1 MFWQNSKR
9 INNFM
14 KIKSLS
20 IIILLFSVVLLLFF
34 LQGCAF
40 APFMSKFNPGEFP
53 ISRGNK
59 IGQSSQI
66 ILVRDSSFLF
76 FTKTTLYAVEKH
88 GDKWQAAFEPFDAV
102 IGRNG
107 FAPSGEK
114 KEGDGRTP
122 SGIYPLKMAF
132 GYNPTI
138 ETKMPYR
145 QALADDIWVD
155 DQKAEDYNLWVKKSE
170 TPATSYEMMKRDDNL
185 YKYGI
190 VIEYNTD
197 PVIKGNGS
205 AIFLHI
211 WKDKGI
217 PTAGCVAVSEEDII
231 KILGWLDPAASP
243 LIITGIRNETEDLQ

>member
-1 MFWQNSKR
+1 
-9 INNFM
+9 M

-20 IIILLFSVVLLLFF
+20 IIILLCSILPLPFF
-34 LQGCAF
+34 LQGCIF
-40 APFMSKFNPGEFP
+40 APFLSKFNPAEYP
-53 ISRGNK
+53 ISQVDK

-66 ILVRDSSFLF
+66 ILVRDSSFF
-76 FTKTTLYAVEKH
+76 FFNKTTLYTMEKQ
-88 GDKWQAAFEPFDAV
+88 GDKWQAAFKPFDAV

-132 GYNPTI
+132 GYNPSA

-145 QALADDIWVD
+145 QVLSDDIWVD
-155 DQKAEDYNLWVKKSE
+155 DQNAEDYNLWVKKSE
-170 TPATSYEMMKRDDNL
+170 TRATSYEMMKREDEL

-197 PVIKGNGS
+197 PVIKGKGS
-205 AIFLHI
+205 AIFLHV
-211 WKDKGI
+211 WKSESS
-217 PTAGCVAVSEEDII
+217 PTSGCVAVSEENMI

-243 LIITGIRNETEDLQ
+243 LIVTGIKN

>member
-1 MFWQNSKR
+1 
-9 INNFM
+9 M

-20 IIILLFSVVLLLFF
+20 INILLFSIVLQLFF
-34 LQGCAF
+34 LQGCVF
-40 APFMSKFNPGEFP
+40 TPFTSKFNPGELP
-53 ISRGNK
+53 VSRGDK

-76 FTKTTLYAVEKH
+76 FTKTTLYTMEKH

-122 SGIYPLKMAF
+122 SGIYPLKMTF
-132 GYNPTI
+132 GYNPII

-155 DQKAEDYNLWVKKSE
+155 DQNAEDYNLWVKKAA
-170 TPATSYEMMKRDDNL
+170 THATSYETMKRDDHL

-197 PVIKGNGS
+197 PVIKGSGS

-211 WKDKGI
+211 WKGKGI

-231 KILGWLDPAASP
+231 KILGWLDPAALP
-243 LIITGIRNETEDLQ
+243 LIITGIRN